1 MRSFLWS
8 IRVQSMESCCN
19 LIIGVWNVGFWGKE
33 KTGVPGEKPLRARER
48 TNNKLN
54 PYMALTLGFE
64 PWPHWWEASAL
75 TTAPPLLPLVVVCLV
90 LWVLRLHYLQW
101 LLVSLIYPY
110 FLNLFFIYFLLV
122 LFVVFF
128 RLFFIMKNV
137 I

>member
-1 MRSFLWS
+1 
-8 IRVQSMESCCN
+8 
-19 LIIGVWNVGFWGKE
+19 
-33 KTGVPGEKPLRARER
+33 
-48 TNNKLN
+48 
-54 PYMALTLGFE
+54 MALTLGFE

-101 LLVSLIYPY
+101 LLLSLIYPY

-128 RLFFIMKNV
+128 HLFFIMKNV